1 MSFPEFKAGEELSAG
16 KLNKLSQGL
25 DSASIQPGPGFRAE
39 QSHEGTIL
47 QDTRYRR
54 TMIGRTGGA
63 SYPASGDAIT
73 ISTAFPFEF
82 VDIDQDLSPVIAER
96 ADAAFVC
103 YNLSL
108 THIATDTLIVVEEHR
123 GEWYT
128 QTGSGGGDGSTSIWF
143 LISSVV
149 CDAVT
154 GERYVTVTPT
164 RIAPPCETVPGE
176 DEYGLINV
184 YDDGFGCILNEY
196 TDEELLG
203 VAGKATYASDVGGT
217 CVSSWTL
224 DGLCDTG
231 TC

>member
-1 MSFPEFKAGEELSAG
+1 MSLPEFRAGEELSAG
-16 KLNKLSQGL
+16 KLNRLSRGL
-25 DSASIQPGPGFRAE
+25 GSASIQPGPGLRAE
-39 QSHEGTIL
+39 QTEDGTVL

-63 SYPASGDAIT
+63 AYPASSATIT

-82 VDIDQDLSPVIAER
+82 VDIDQDLTPVVKER
-96 ADAAFVC
+96 GDAAFAC

-108 THIATDTLIVVEEHR
+108 IHIATDTLIVVEEHR

-128 QTGSGGGDGSTSIWF
+128 QTGGTGSGSVSIWF
-143 LISSVV
+143 TIDSVV
-149 CDAVT
+149 CDEIT
-154 GERYVTVTPT
+154 GERYIVVTPD
-164 RIAPPCETVPGE
+164 RVAPPCETVPGE

-184 YDDGFGCILNEY
+184 YDDGFQCILNEY

-203 VAGKATYASDVGGT
+203 MRGRATYASGIGGT
-217 CVSSWTL
+217 CAGTWTL

-231 TC
+231 EC